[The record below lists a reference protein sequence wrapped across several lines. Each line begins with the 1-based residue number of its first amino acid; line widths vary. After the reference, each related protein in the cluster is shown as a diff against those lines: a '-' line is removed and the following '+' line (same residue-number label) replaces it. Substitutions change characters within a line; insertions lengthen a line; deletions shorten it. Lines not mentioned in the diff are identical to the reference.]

1 MQFSSTVSGAGG
13 ITKSGIHWGDNTAA
27 PYPIGDSSLSGETM
41 ALMTPFL
48 VGGQNL
54 LTCTPPTTYTN
65 FGGFLFCVTVQDMSA
80 GTNRYHMILNN
91 DLNGL
96 GTTGGSATDPT
107 YPAPTGQA
115 VALTVDFAGMN
126 VNAQSFAIV
135 NEVSSPNYFGE
146 ISGYISF
153 ASQGSR
159 VVTHTVPAFGSIRI
173 TVPQNAQTENV
184 IASTASVTLVAG
196 ANVGNNFG
204 SSNYLTVATSTTST
218 HDTTSVAL
226 IEFDLTGYTAAAVA
240 AQMAILEL
248 TVASAS
254 INHEATVL
262 SVVGINPCV
271 GATWSEGTITFNGA
285 SWVVTPPTGVISGIV
300 NNFVKLGPQP
310 GAGPGNAFVGHIT
323 INALDAGAVKRV
335 DVTDYVSSAAQGGMT
350 RVAFLVARRFRT
362 NGVCVGNN
370 CMGSCVAG
378 VCTPGAGNLAG
389 AAPPDDLDL
398 GASASFYSDDASQG
412 GPVLRIL
419 ADSTIS
425 GAATPPV
432 GANLCGV
439 VPQNPSP
446 PPGPPPPSPP
456 NPPNAPPGVTYSPPP
471 PKPSP
476 PPPPP
481 PAPAVLPPPPPGAP
495 NAPVPLPPPTE
506 AMPPSPPGFPA
517 FPPTSS
523 PPPLPPPYPLPAGWP
538 SYPTASPPTPPPPN
552 PPPSPL
558 PSPPAPPN
566 PPLAPTGTIFI
577 TSYLQLNGY
586 TVATFDT
593 TAQTNFILG
602 VAGQMY
608 VPITSVFITSITSTQ
623 TYSGRRRSL
632 LAAAPSVFVQFQVFT
647 TQANSQN
654 VTTEL
659 HGSLFDDS
667 LELGLIAAGLT
678 NLIGPIVVVQAST
691 TTNMQLNPVYVIPS
705 PPPPSP
711 PPPPPSPPP
720 PVFGYSPA
728 DVIELG
734 VGIGV
739 GAGVPFVCLVLWCLY
754 RAIPKKTMYGKDDG
768 LPTTAQSPG
777 RMKMEV
783 CLD

>member
-1 MQFSSTVSGAGG
+1 MSGAGG
-13 ITKSGIHWGDNTAA
+13 ITKSGIHWGDNTVA

-48 VGGQNL
+48 VGQQPL
-54 LTCTPPTTYTN
+54 LTCAPPTSYTN
-65 FGGFLFCVTVQDMSA
+65 FGGFLFCVTVQDNSA

-91 DLNGL
+91 DYNGL
-96 GTTGGSATDPT
+96 GSSGGSAADPT

-115 VALTVDFAGMN
+115 FALTVDFAGMN
-126 VNAQSFAIV
+126 VNTQSFAII

-146 ISGYISF
+146 ISDYISF
-153 ASQGSR
+153 ANQQSR
-159 VVTHTVPAFGSIRI
+159 VVTHTVPPFGSIRI

-204 SSNYLTVATSTTST
+204 SSSYLTVATSTTST

-226 IEFDLTGYTAAAVA
+226 IEFDLTGYTAAAA
-240 AQMAILEL
+240 SAQMAILEL

-271 GATWSEGTITFNGA
+271 GATWSESTITFNGA

-323 INALDAGAVKRV
+323 INALDAGALKRV
-335 DVTDYVSSAAQGGMT
+335 EVTDYVSNAAAGGMT

-362 NGVCVGNN
+362 NGVCIGNN
-370 CMGSCVAG
+370 CPGSCVAG
-378 VCTPGAGNLAG
+378 VCTPGPGNVAGYTPA
-389 AAPPDDLDL
+389 DDLDA
-398 GASASFYSDDASQG
+398 GASASFYSDDAAQG

-419 ADSTIS
+419 ADSTVS
-425 GAATPPV
+425 GSVTPPV
-432 GANLCGV
+432 PNLCGV
-439 VPQNPSP
+439 VPKYP
-446 PPGPPPPSPP
+446 PPPPSPSP
-456 NPPNAPPGVTYSPPP
+456 PSPPNVPYAPPGVTYSPPP

-481 PAPAVLPPPPPGAP
+481 PSPAVLPPPPPGAP
-495 NAPVPLPPPTE
+495 NAPVPLPPAAEPQ
-506 AMPPSPPGFPA
+506 PPSPPGFPA
-517 FPPTSS
+517 FPPASS
-523 PPPLPPPYPLPAGWP
+523 PPPEPPLPAGWP
-538 SYPTASPPTPPPPN
+538 APNPPN
-552 PPPSPL
+552 PPPPSP
-558 PSPPAPPN
+558 PPMPPPNPPAPPN
-566 PPLAPTGTIFI
+566 PPLAPTGTLYI

-586 TVATFDT
+586 TVATFDAN
-593 TAQTNFILG
+593 AQNNFIIG
-602 VAGQMY
+602 VAGQLY
-608 VPITSVFITSITSTQ
+608 VPVTSVAITSISSAQ
-623 TYSGRRRSL
+623 SYSGRRRSL
-632 LAAAPSVFVQFQVFT
+632 LAASPSVFVQFQVFT
-647 TQANSQN
+647 TQAGSLN

-667 LELGLIAAGLT
+667 LEQGLIAAGLT
-678 NLIGPIVVVQAST
+678 NLIGPIVVVEASVT
-691 TTNMQLNPVYVIPS
+691 TSQQLNPVYVVPS
-705 PPPPSP
+705 PPPAPE
-711 PPPPPSPPP
+711 
-720 PVFGYSPA
+720 FGYSPS

-754 RAIPKKTMYGKDDG
+754 KAIPKRAPLGKAEG

-783 CLD
+783 VLD